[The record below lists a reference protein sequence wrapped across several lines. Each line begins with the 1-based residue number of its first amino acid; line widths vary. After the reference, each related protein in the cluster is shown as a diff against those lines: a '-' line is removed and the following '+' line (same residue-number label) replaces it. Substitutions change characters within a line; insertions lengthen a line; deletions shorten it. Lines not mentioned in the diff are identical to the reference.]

1 MMWFKTKGGNES
13 CPCFVCNLYGKQ
25 DLRMKKYF
33 IILVISVLSF
43 AGFSQQLSTSGQ
55 SNLKYYNKAIERLQK
70 MTPGSVG
77 YDEVI
82 MDAERKIASIKK
94 TDPGYNVSPQEEE
107 IKKYKQGNAK
117 KNEVT
122 GKTFA
127 DIDKELNSFLTWGL
141 NEFKNSKTDADY
153 MKMSNKVDEQISLL
167 SAFCK
172 SDLALTGKKYQHKI
186 EDYWNISG
194 PDETEINSTRKY
206 YENSEERNVYS
217 YYQIKWLYNKWKLF
231 SETYSESEDMKEALQ
246 KAEEVFKMIGSE
258 SDAKKHTEKV
268 KANRIA
274 QTKMN
279 PATVNDPELEN
290 QIKTAVLNSK
300 FGIGKEVIKV
310 NIHSSTWTL
319 QKNNISGVT
328 LSRTKGF
335 SAAIKEKDGRC
346 SLLHYADF
354 KQDYVGGTF
363 AKGYVNLGEVVEI
376 LCENVK

>member
-1 MMWFKTKGGNES
+1 M
-13 CPCFVCNLYGKQ
+13 NLRSNIIV
-25 DLRMKKYF
+25 LFF
-33 IILVISVLSF
+33 ISLNCL
-43 AGFSQQLSTSGQ
+43 SQQLSTSGQ
-55 SNLKYYNKAIERLQK
+55 SNLKFYNKAIERLQR

-77 YDEVI
+77 YDEAI

-94 TDPGYNVSPQEEE
+94 TDPGYNVSAQEEE

-117 KNEVT
+117 MNEVT

-127 DIDKELNSFLTWGL
+127 DIDKELNSFLTWGPK
-141 NEFKNSKTDADY
+141 EFKNSKTDADY
-153 MKMSNKVDEQISLL
+153 SKMSNKVDEQISLL
-167 SAFCK
+167 STFCK
-172 SDLALTGKKYQHKI
+172 SDLTLTGKKYQHKI
-186 EDYWNISG
+186 EDYWNMSG

-206 YENSEERNVYS
+206 YEKSEERNVYS

-231 SETYSESEDMKEALQ
+231 SETYSESEDLKEALQ
-246 KAEEVFKMIGSE
+246 KAEEVLKMIGSE
-258 SDAKKHTEKV
+258 SDAKKHTETV

-279 PATVNDPELEN
+279 PASVNDPELEK
-290 QIKTAVLNSK
+290 QIKTAVLKSK

-310 NIHSSTWTL
+310 NVHSSEWTL

-335 SAAIKEKDGRC
+335 SAALKDSNGKC
-346 SLLHYADF
+346 SLLHYADY

-363 AKGYVNLGEVVEI
+363 AKGYINLGEVVEM